1 MKISSLLKQLFVA
14 LALVG
19 GVGATTVQASTT
31 TYNFAFTTSIGLTGS
46 GSLINNS
53 VGNTWSFGSD
63 SALVTDGTYSSA
75 VFSANQT
82 YAMTTPTSVIVTAG
96 SSSFGFLTSA
106 STRDSVYFYGPN
118 SFSDSAVLNAQYKSG
133 LTTNT
138 VTTDLVTYSAPTAP
152 GAPEI
157 DGSLAPKVGFL
168 LGCLF
173 LMFGRKKQNTEP
185 MMMA

>member
-1 MKISSLLKQLFVA
+1 MKINALLKRLCAA

-19 GVGATTVQASTT
+19 GLGIGAAQAATTYWT
-31 TYNFAFTTSIGLTGS
+31 FTSS
-46 GSLINNS
+46 GNVIYSGGGINN
-53 VGNTWSFGSD
+53 
-63 SALVTDGTYSSA
+63 TYSLTENLSSTDNGGTFTA
-75 VFSANQT
+75 LSGNITVGGS
-82 YAMTTPTSVIVTAG
+82 AG
-96 SSSFGFLTSA
+96 SSSGATSGGI
-106 STRDSVYFYGPN
+106 FYGGASLP
-118 SFSDSAVLNAQYKSG
+118 SFFQVNAATSPTSIWQFTGFTPANHTAVVIETYGGQSPAGTNNYS
-133 LTTNT
+133 LTQN
-138 VTTDLVTYSAPTAP
+138 

>member
-1 MKISSLLKQLFVA
+1 MKLNMKISSLLKQLFIA

-19 GVGATTVQASTT
+19 GVGVNVAQAVST
-31 TYNFAFTTSIGLTGS
+31 TYNFSFNAANGLYSSGGYFISDGSSLTGGGGNLVGS
-46 GSLINNS
+46 GPNPS
-53 VGNTWSFGSD
+53 GGFTG
-63 SALVTDGTYSSA
+63 
-75 VFSANQT
+75 T
-82 YAMTTPTSVIVTAG
+82 YAMTNFTQRSGGPSYLLFRFTANSVVYTANYNAQDIDPYPSNGALSYSPSGGTTVTSVF
-96 SSSFGFLTSA
+96 SS
-106 STRDSVYFYGPN
+106 
-118 SFSDSAVLNAQYKSG
+118 Q
-133 LTTNT
+133 
-138 VTTDLVTYSAPTAP
+138 SAPAAA

>member
-1 MKISSLLKQLFVA
+1 MKLNMKISSLLKQLFVA

-19 GVGATTVQASTT
+19 GLGIGAAQATTYTFSISNGLVTAPTSTFNLSQQFIT
-31 TYNFAFTTSIGLTGS
+31 NDS
-46 GSLINNS
+46 GS
-53 VGNTWSFGSD
+53 TWS
-63 SALVTDGTYSSA
+63 L
-75 VFSANQT
+75 
-82 YAMTTPTSVIVTAG
+82 G
-96 SSSFGFLTSA
+96 SSSFSETGTVTAGGPISVVSYDVSTSGLKNFNFTSSA
-106 STRDSVYFYGPN
+106 SGSLVATRWSISSFDGGYTPNGDSLFTTE
-118 SFSDSAVLNAQYKSG
+118 KSPSTYAG
-133 LTTNT
+133 ANTIAYTT
-138 VTTDLVTYSAPTAP
+138 S

>member
-1 MKISSLLKQLFVA
+1 MKISSLLKNLFVA

-19 GVGATTVQASTT
+19 GLGIGAAQAT
-31 TYNFAFTTSIGLTGS
+31 TYNFNFSTVNGITGVGSFVSDGSTTISSGSGTLTGTSSSS
-46 GSLINNS
+46 GGF
-53 VGNTWSFGSD
+53 V
-63 SALVTDGTYSSA
+63 GTYSMSSFFF
-75 VFSANQT
+75 VTS
-82 YAMTTPTSVIVTAG
+82 PTSNPSGPWAFDFTANG
-96 SSSFGFLTSA
+96 TVYSADYARARIGGLSYDGKLDYSPATGTSIQSGFTSA
-106 STRDSVYFYGPN
+106 SS
-118 SFSDSAVLNAQYKSG
+118 
-133 LTTNT
+133 
-138 VTTDLVTYSAPTAP
+138 PTAA

>member
-1 MKISSLLKQLFVA
+1 MKINALLKRLCAA

-19 GVGATTVQASTT
+19 GLGIGAAQAATTYWT
-31 TYNFAFTTSIGLTGS
+31 FTSS
-46 GSLINNS
+46 GNVIYSGGGINN
-53 VGNTWSFGSD
+53 
-63 SALVTDGTYSSA
+63 TYSLTENLSSTDNGGTFTA
-75 VFSANQT
+75 LSGNITVGGS
-82 YAMTTPTSVIVTAG
+82 AG
-96 SSSFGFLTSA
+96 SSSGATSGGIFVGSA
-106 STRDSVYFYGPN
+106 SVPSFFQVNAATSPTSIWQFN
-118 SFSDSAVLNAQYKSG
+118 SFNTGSYTATVSENYGAQYNPSATNSYS
-133 LTTNT
+133 LTQN
-138 VTTDLVTYSAPTAP
+138 

>member
-1 MKISSLLKQLFVA
+1 MKLNMKISSLLKQLFVA

-19 GVGATTVQASTT
+19 GLGIGAAQATTYTFSISNGGVSSPASTFNLSQQFIT
-31 TYNFAFTTSIGLTGS
+31 NDS
-46 GSLINNS
+46 GS
-53 VGNTWSFGSD
+53 TWS
-63 SALVTDGTYSSA
+63 L
-75 VFSANQT
+75 
-82 YAMTTPTSVIVTAG
+82 G
-96 SSSFGFLTSA
+96 SSSFSETGTVTAGGPISVVSYDVSTSGLKNFNFTSSA
-106 STRDSVYFYGPN
+106 SGSLVATSWSIS
-118 SFSDSAVLNAQYKSG
+118 SFGGYTSNAGS
-133 LTTNT
+133 L
-138 VTTDLVTYSAPTAP
+138 LVTESTPSPGYAGVNQIAYTTS

>member
-1 MKISSLLKQLFVA
+1 M
-14 LALVG
+14 
-19 GVGATTVQASTT
+19 GATTVQASTT

-82 YAMTTPTSVIVTAG
+82 YAMTTPTSVFVTAG
-96 SSSFGFLTSA
+96 SSSFSFKTSA
-106 STRDSVYFYGPN
+106 STSDSVYFYGPN

-133 LTTNT
+133 LTTIT

>member
-19 GVGATTVQASTT
+19 GFGVSVAQATTT
-31 TYNFAFTTSIGLTGS
+31 TYWTFTSS
-46 GSLINNS
+46 GNVVYTAGNINN
-53 VGNTWSFGSD
+53 
-63 SALVTDGTYSSA
+63 TYSLTENLS
-75 VFSANQT
+75 STDNG
-82 YAMTTPTSVIVTAG
+82 TTFKALSGNITVDGSAG
-96 SSSFGFLTSA
+96 SSSGATSSGVFVGSA
-106 STRDSVYFYGPN
+106 SVPSFFQVNAATSPTSIWQFTGFTPASHTAIAIEMYGGQSPAGTN
-118 SFSDSAVLNAQYKSG
+118 NYS
-133 LTTNT
+133 LTQN
-138 VTTDLVTYSAPTAP
+138 

>member
-1 MKISSLLKQLFVA
+1 MKISSLLKNLFVA

-19 GVGATTVQASTT
+19 GVGVNVAQAAGST
-31 TYNFAFTTSIGLTGS
+31 TYNFSFNAANGLYSSGGYFISDGSSFTGGGGNLVGS
-46 GSLINNS
+46 GP
-53 VGNTWSFGSD
+53 NTSGGFYG
-63 SALVTDGTYSSA
+63 
-75 VFSANQT
+75 T
-82 YAMTTPTSVIVTAG
+82 YAMTDFTQVSGGPSYSVFRFTANSVVYTANYNATYIDPYSTNG
-96 SSSFGFLTSA
+96 NLSYSPSGGTTVSS
-106 STRDSVYFYGPN
+106 V
-118 SFSDSAVLNAQYKSG
+118 FSSQ
-133 LTTNT
+133 
-138 VTTDLVTYSAPTAP
+138 SAPAAA

>member
-1 MKISSLLKQLFVA
+1 MKLNMKISSLLKQLFVA

-19 GVGATTVQASTT
+19 GLGIGAAQATTYTFSISNGGVTSPASTFNLSQQFIT
-31 TYNFAFTTSIGLTGS
+31 NDS
-46 GSLINNS
+46 GS
-53 VGNTWSFGSD
+53 TWS
-63 SALVTDGTYSSA
+63 L
-75 VFSANQT
+75 
-82 YAMTTPTSVIVTAG
+82 G
-96 SSSFGFLTSA
+96 SSSFSETGTVTAGGPISVVSYDVSTSGLKNFNFTSSA
-106 STRDSVYFYGPN
+106 SGSLVATSWSISSFGGYTPN
-118 SFSDSAVLNAQYKSG
+118 GGLL
-133 LTTNT
+133 LTTENSPSTYAGANT
-138 VTTDLVTYSAPTAP
+138 IAYTTS